1 MTVRLGI
8 VLLVIG
14 AICAFALTVVVPG
27 VALQTVG
34 WILMVA
40 GILVAV
46 LAYVPGQPDR
56 GARPTSPAPST
67 STAPRP
73 SPSDAPHVEADRA
86 V

>member
-14 AICAFALTVVVPG
+14 AICTFALTVVVPG

-40 GILVAV
+40 GLLVAV
-46 LAYVPGQPDR
+46 LAYVRDNQTRRTAHVARTEHPDGTETVTERRSARR
-56 GARPTSPAPST
+56 GGPA
-67 STAPRP
+67 
-73 SPSDAPHVEADRA
+73 V
-86 V
+86 